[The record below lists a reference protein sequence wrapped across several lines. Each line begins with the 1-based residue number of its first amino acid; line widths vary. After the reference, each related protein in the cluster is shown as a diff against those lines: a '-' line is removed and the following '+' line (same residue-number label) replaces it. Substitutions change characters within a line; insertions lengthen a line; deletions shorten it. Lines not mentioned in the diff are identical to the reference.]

1 MSIVK
6 AILLTL
12 VFTTGVVSAQYLQK
26 IGLYG
31 YPKPPDGIKYK
42 EYLVAGSLTDLVVY
56 KHQDNDYV
64 LQTSYRVGS
73 KDLNRDY
80 VASVVAHGD
89 KIYAMTWYGH
99 LIVCQYG
106 AKGTIDSVI
115 TTRLNAYRLFSTP
128 YGPVVNIDTS
138 LYEMLYDGELKLHK
152 IDSDDSYD
160 LRYAVAD
167 GNYLY
172 AVADWQKGS
181 LYYHSDGHYRK
192 VNTFKIDGEL
202 CLYTD
207 SLYLYTEFAK
217 YRRNG
222 FELGPEEYFRNE
234 NEVLQT
240 SGGIKR
246 GRFHLRVV
254 FIDGLYV
261 CVDENDTLKIL
272 EIKAR
277 EARTGFTTL
286 AMYGDTVLLFG
297 GTPGIYIY
305 RFDTTQVTGIVKP
318 FPQQP
323 NISLY
328 PMPFEEEII
337 IESTER
343 YERIKA
349 YSLLG
354 KELDLTV
361 SETPS
366 GYRLHIKNPS
376 AQTIL
381 RMDGKDGRVY
391 SRMVLRK

>member
-1 MSIVK
+1 MPSI
-6 AILLTL
+6 ATAFLAL
-12 VFTTGVVSAQYLQK
+12 VFSTGFVRAQYLQQ
-26 IGLYG
+26 IGLFG
-31 YPKPPDGIKYK
+31 YNSYDGIKYK
-42 EYLVAGSLTDLVVY
+42 EYVVGDSATKLIVY
-56 KHQDNDYV
+56 KHQNNDYV
-64 LQTSYRVGS
+64 FHTSYQVGS
-73 KDLNRDY
+73 RDLQWDNIT
-80 VASVVAHGD
+80 SVVEHED
-89 KIYAMTWYGH
+89 KIYALTRYGH

-106 AKGTIDSVI
+106 AQETIDSVM

-172 AVADWQKGS
+172 AVANWQKGS

-222 FELGPEEYFRNE
+222 FDLGPEEYFRND

-240 SGGIKR
+240 AGGIKR

-254 FIDGLYV
+254 FSVGLYL

-272 EIKAR
+272 EMKAR
-277 EARTGFTTL
+277 EARTSFWNL
-286 AMYGDTVLLFG
+286 KMYSDSVFLFG

-305 RFDTTQVTGIVKP
+305 RFDTTQVTGIVNP
-318 FPQQP
+318 FPKQAS
-323 NISLY
+323 ISLY
-328 PMPFEEEII
+328 PMPFQEEII

-354 KELDLTV
+354 KEFDLTV